1 MSDTTTWT
9 AISEVIEVLGST
21 VNLKSRIAAKAGMVA
36 AFAATGVSGQV
47 EPAVSGTTG
56 PVVGVYVNDVAAGKM
71 AVIGTYGTVIKVQEG
86 AGSALDA
93 GDWVAADDAAAT
105 GCVKALDTTTTNY
118 DRVGM
123 LLDDLAGNGTA
134 RCLVSPGVTTKAA
147 S

>member
-1 MSDTTTWT
+1 MGDTATWT
-9 AISEVIEVLGST
+9 EISDPLEAIGCT

-36 AFAATGVSGQV
+36 AFADTGVSGQV

-56 PVVGVYVNDVAAGKM
+56 PVVGIYINDVAALGM
-71 AVIGTYGTVIKVQEG
+71 AVIGTYGTVIKVREG

-105 GCVKALDTTTTNY
+105 GCVKALVLTSTNY

-147 S
+147 T